1 MTESPFPVIILDRW
15 GGNHKDSKKR
25 CRAKKIGTGKISIE
39 RKGEKQSHGQKE
51 GNIGI

>member
-1 MTESPFPVIILDRW
+1 MVIILHIW

-25 CRAKKIGTGKISIE
+25 CRAKKIGTGKISIGK
-39 RKGEKQSHGQKE
+39 RDEKQSHGQKE